1 MPRTIPLRDYGRT
14 GLKVSRLGLGAMR
27 LPTTS
32 DGKVDFDPAV
42 ELIRQALDG
51 GINIID
57 SMLGYHGG
65 DSEVAIGR
73 AIRGREIVPTVVGG

>member
-1 MPRTIPLRDYGRT
+1 MASTIELRDYGKT
-14 GLKVSRLGLGAMR
+14 GVKVSRLGFGAMR

-42 ELIRQALDG
+42 ELIRQALDD

-57 SMLGYHGG
+57 SM
-65 DSEVAIGR
+65 SNK
-73 AIRGREIVPTVVGG
+73 

>member
-1 MPRTIPLRDYGRT
+1 MTDTIPHRDYGRA
-14 GLKVSRLGLGAMR
+14 GVKVSRLGFGAMR

-57 SMLGYHGG
+57 SAIGYHGG
-65 DSEVAIGR
+65 DSEVAIG
-73 AIRGREIVPTVVGG
+73 